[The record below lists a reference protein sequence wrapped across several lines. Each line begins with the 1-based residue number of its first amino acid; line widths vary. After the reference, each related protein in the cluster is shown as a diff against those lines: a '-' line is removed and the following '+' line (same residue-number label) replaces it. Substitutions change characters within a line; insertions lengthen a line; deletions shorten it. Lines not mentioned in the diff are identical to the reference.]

1 MLVNQNMMIRH
12 IWDLGLRWKMQKKK
26 YGLENFKKEIITE
39 VNCEKDLNLLE
50 KFWIKKLKS
59 YDRKIGY
66 NIAEGGNGG
75 NTRVGYS
82 SDELNEY
89 YDKLSKGV
97 KSSEK
102 YSLFVKNKTGV
113 KRPEHSEKMK
123 KLYNEG
129 KLKVGK
135 NTKPISEET
144 KIKIGK
150 KNKGKKRTDE
160 TRNKIAKAKSKE
172 VEKLKIDGEY
182 LESYIS
188 IDEASKKKIKL
199 IDVLFRMFVTTNKK
213 QPEGSS
219 GDLNQSL
226 KIKKKIFKIMKV
238 TWGNNITLTY
248 QVLLAFYNLRKQ
260 N

>member
-1 MLVNQNMMIRH
+1 MI
-12 IWDLGLRWKMQKKK
+12 IYKITNLINGKIYVGKSKYNDKAYMGSGIALENAKKK

-50 KFWIKKLKS
+50 KDWIKKLKS

-75 NTRVGYS
+75 NTRVGFNP
-82 SDELNEY
+82 DELNKY
-89 YDKLSKGV
+89 YDRLSEGV

-102 YSLFVKNKTGV
+102 YSLSVKNKTGV
-113 KRPEHSEKMK
+113 KRPEHSEMMK

-172 VEKLKIDGEY
+172 VEKLTIDSEY
-182 LESYIS
+182 LETYIS
-188 IDEASKKKIKL
+188 IDEASKKNKVNRCCISDVCHNKQKIAGGFKWRFKL
-199 IDVLFRMFVTTNKK
+199 VVENKK
-213 QPEGSS
+213 E
-219 GDLNQSL
+219 
-226 KIKKKIFKIMKV
+226 
-238 TWGNNITLTY
+238 NI
-248 QVLLAFYNLRKQ
+248 
-260 N
+260 